1 MGHKVLV
8 HVDPLG
14 NVSIDAEGF
23 KGQKCEEVTAVLE
36 QSFAGIAGDRNRKPE
51 YYESEGVGQAE
62 KANLN
67 F

>member
-1 MGHKVLV
+1 MTQRILI

-36 QSFAGIAGDRNRKPE
+36 ASFAGIAGDRQHKPE
-51 YYESEGVGQAE
+51 YYESEGVGQTQEADM
-62 KANLN
+62 N